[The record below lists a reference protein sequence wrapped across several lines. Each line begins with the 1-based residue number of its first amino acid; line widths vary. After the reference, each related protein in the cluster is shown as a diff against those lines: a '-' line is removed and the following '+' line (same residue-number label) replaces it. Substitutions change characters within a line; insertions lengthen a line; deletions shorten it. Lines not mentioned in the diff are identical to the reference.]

1 MMKEVSSVGTII
13 HVECTFCMCVECTVC
28 SIFFT
33 CFMYVIIII
42 KLNNVLKL

>member
-13 HVECTFCMCVECTVC
+13 HVECTVC